1 MNNNNH
7 FEKHFTATAVV
18 RDIIIGMS
26 DGLTVPFALAAG
38 LSSVVSHNSIIMAA
52 VFAEIAAGS
61 ISMGLGGY
69 LAAKNE
75 YDHYFSEKQREIN
88 EVKTMPEKEKSE
100 VIEIFETY
108 GLTKEEAKPIV
119 DAFEKRPEAWVDFM
133 MRNELNLETPDKN
146 RATISSIT
154 IGLSYIVGG
163 LIPLGP
169 YILFSEASQALI
181 FSSLFTLLA
190 LIIFGYVKAKIIGIN
205 PFKGALRTAG
215 VGGLAAAVAYFIA
228 SIVS

>member
-1 MNNNNH
+1 MKNIIHPEN
-7 FEKHFTATAVV
+7 HFTATAVV

-38 LSSVVSHNSIIMAA
+38 LSGVVSHNSIIMAA

-100 VIEIFETY
+100 VIEIFESY
-108 GLTKEEAKPIV
+108 GLTKEEARPIV
-119 DAFEKRPEAWVDFM
+119 DAFEKKPDAWVDFM
-133 MRNELNLETPDKN
+133 MRNELNLEAPDKN
-146 RATISSIT
+146 RAAISSVT
-154 IGLSYIVGG
+154 IAVSYIIGG
-163 LIPLGP
+163 VIPLGP
-169 YILFSEASQALI
+169 YIFISEPNSALF
-181 FSSLFTLLA
+181 FSSIFTIIA
-190 LIIFGYVKAKIIGIN
+190 LIIFGYTKAKIIGIN
-205 PFKGALRTAG
+205 PLKGAVRTASI
-215 VGGLAAAVAYFIA
+215 GGLAATVAYSIA
-228 SIVS
+228 HLIT